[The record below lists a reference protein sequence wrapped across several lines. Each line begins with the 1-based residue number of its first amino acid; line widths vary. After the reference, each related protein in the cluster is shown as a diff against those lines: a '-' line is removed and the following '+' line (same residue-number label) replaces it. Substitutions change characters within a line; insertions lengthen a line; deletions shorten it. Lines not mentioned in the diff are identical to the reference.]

1 MEEQDQNEKKAW
13 LAPVIE
19 DLDIEETS
27 SGAFDLDTEDAVYN
41 PASFS

>member
-1 MEEQDQNEKKAW
+1 MEKNDQNEKKAW

-27 SGAFDLDTEDAVYN
+27 SGGIPATWEDG
-41 PASFS
+41 SFFWS